1 MNPAKTKSIDFIT
14 GYVYKSIEYNC
25 AKNTKAFKD
34 IPDDGYR
41 YEVEFPK
48 VWIGGEPRGPVT
60 GVGFGLTMQAIL
72 NGIEDAFNSTFN
84 RDVNNFKL
92 QLSWGQANNPAYVAI
107 QSYLVKDRPKKM
119 TVTEIERA
127 LGYRV
132 EIVSEG

>member
-1 MNPAKTKSIDFIT
+1 MNPAKIKSIDFIT

-25 AKNTKAFKD
+25 AINTKAFKD

-48 VWIGGEPRGPVT
+48 VWIGGEPRVPVT
-60 GVGFGLTMQAIL
+60 GVSFGITMQAVL

-84 RDVNNFKL
+84 SNVNNFKL
-92 QLSWGQANNPAYVAI
+92 HLSWGQANNPAYVSI
-107 QSYLVKDRPKKM
+107 QSHIVKDRPKKM